1 MDIQLEK
8 KRGIQKKHLPYVG
21 GGVLF
26 LALVGW
32 IIFGDHA
39 STLKVDARGISIGEV
54 TKEQFN
60 DFVRKRTGAADNC
73 GTVEPGRRRYRSGE
87 SGGRRCP
94 GKEGRRYYPPF
105 NSSLD
110 LQILDAEAQLAEKQN
125 FLRNTQVAMEQ
136 DKLNNQLEKAQLD
149 VDIARSRRAYSQ
161 QKKLYDENLIAKED
175 YLKAKRRL

>member
-60 DFVRKRTGAADNC
+60 DFVRVNGQVQPITVVQLSPEEGGIVQEKVVEEGAMVRAGDIIVKLENPNLSMEILKSEAD
-73 GTVEPGRRRYRSGE
+73 
-87 SGGRRCP
+87 
-94 GKEGRRYYPPF
+94 
-105 NSSLD
+105 
-110 LQILDAEAQLAEKQN
+110 LAYQEN
-125 FLRNTQVAMEQ
+125 ELRNTLLSMEKEKISIRQ
-136 DKLNNQLEKAQLD
+136 DRLQSELNVTRNKRKFEQN
-149 VDIARSRRAYSQ
+149 
-161 QKKLYDENLIAKED
+161 KKLYEELID
-175 YLKAKRRL
+175 SWSLM

>member
-60 DFVRKRTGAADNC
+60 DFVRVNGQVQPI
-73 GTVEPGRRRYRSGE
+73 TVVQLSPE

-105 NSSLD
+105 QFKPRFADIGCRSS
-110 LQILDAEAQLAEKQN
+110 AGGK
-125 FLRNTQVAMEQ
+125 T
-136 DKLNNQLEKAQLD
+136 KLPA
-149 VDIARSRRAYSQ
+149 
-161 QKKLYDENLIAKED
+161 
-175 YLKAKRRL
+175 